1 MELRVLNY
9 FLMVAREE
17 NITKAAQ
24 LLHVTQPT
32 LSRQIMQLEEELGVK
47 LFRRSNHNI
56 ILTDE
61 GLLLK
66 RRAQELLS
74 LAEKT
79 KREFNQEESLSG
91 LISIGSGEY
100 KCTKILADTIASFRQ
115 KYPLVQFEFYSGNS
129 DNIKEQ
135 IDRGSL
141 DMGLLLEPV
150 DISKYD
156 FLRLPVK
163 EEWGILVKE
172 GSELAKKESVCPQD
186 LVGQPLIFTRRELI
200 QNEITN
206 WLGEYAG
213 QIEIV
218 ATGNLPYNMAALAQ
232 SGVGAFINLRLNCKY
247 DGVRFTPL
255 SPPLTSGTVLV
266 WKKSQPYSS
275 AVEVFIKYAEKCL
288 FSITENTI

>member
-1 MELRVLNY
+1 
-9 FLMVAREE
+9 
-17 NITKAAQ
+17 
-24 LLHVTQPT
+24 
-32 LSRQIMQLEEELGVK
+32 
-47 LFRRSNHNI
+47 
-56 ILTDE
+56 
-61 GLLLK
+61 
-66 RRAQELLS
+66 
-74 LAEKT
+74 
-79 KREFNQEESLSG
+79 
-91 LISIGSGEY
+91 
-100 KCTKILADTIASFRQ
+100 
-115 KYPLVQFEFYSGNS
+115 
-129 DNIKEQ
+129 
-135 IDRGSL
+135 
-141 DMGLLLEPV
+141 MGLLLEPV

-288 FSITENTI
+288 FSIAENTI